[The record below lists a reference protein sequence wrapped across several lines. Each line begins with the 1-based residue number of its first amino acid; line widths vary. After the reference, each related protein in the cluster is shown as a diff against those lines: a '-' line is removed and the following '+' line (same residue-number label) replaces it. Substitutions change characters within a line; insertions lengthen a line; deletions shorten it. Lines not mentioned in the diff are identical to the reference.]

1 MFCRYACEYCD
12 SKFSSKASRKS
23 HEKSNH
29 VDGEGHLLQIDCK
42 ECEKKLPTS
51 THLRKHVTNRH
62 GSNVNCKDCDKSFNK
77 SGYKQHR
84 TVAHVDKKEKVFKC
98 NQCDYTSY
106 ASKYIRV
113 HKLRLDTIEDLNISL
128 YKIFIK
134 IMHGALSICGF
145 RVKFSI

>member
-42 ECEKKLPTS
+42 ECEKKLPTP
-51 THLRKHVTNRH
+51 TDLRKHITDRH
-62 GSNVNCKDCDKSFNK
+62 GSKVKCCDKSFNR

-84 TVAHVDKKEKVFKC
+84 TVAHVDKKEKVFKVRILC
-98 NQCDYTSY
+98 
-106 ASKYIRV
+106 
-113 HKLRLDTIEDLNISL
+113 
-128 YKIFIK
+128 F
-134 IMHGALSICGF
+134 
-145 RVKFSI
+145 KFSLNPLIFSLTKKLTQK